1 MAEKSAQCQVTVLMP
16 QGLHLRPADLLVK
29 AASKYRARV
38 ELRREGD
45 HERFDCRSILALM
58 TVAAVQGTQLVVSAT
73 GDDCDAAL
81 EEISR
86 LFADGFGELEEP
98 SI

>member
-1 MAEKSAQCQVTVLMP
+1 MSEKSAQCQVTVLMP

-29 AASKYRARV
+29 AVSRFQARV
-38 ELRREGD
+38 DLQRNGD

-58 TVAAVQGTQLVVSAT
+58 TIAAVQGTELVVSAT
-73 GDDCDAAL
+73 GEDCDAAVA
-81 EEISR
+81 EVAR
-86 LFADGFGELEEP
+86 LFAEGFGELEDP